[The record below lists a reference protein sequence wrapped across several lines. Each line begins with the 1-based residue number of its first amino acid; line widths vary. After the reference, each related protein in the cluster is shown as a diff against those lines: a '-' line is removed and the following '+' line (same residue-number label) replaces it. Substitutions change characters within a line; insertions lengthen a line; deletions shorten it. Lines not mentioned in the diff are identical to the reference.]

1 MSIEFPNL
9 PYSYSA
15 LEPYIDTLTMNL
27 HHAQHHQTY
36 VHSLKKFLET
46 EQNGELKGKD
56 IVEIIQN
63 AKAEKIRNNGG
74 GHYNHSLFWLWLAP
88 PGTANS
94 APYGNLS
101 ARIDADFG
109 SIDAMKTQFNAA
121 AATRFGSGWAWLGV
135 GSNGKL
141 GITSTPNQDNPL
153 MPDVDEPMIPI
164 LGLDVW
170 EHSYFLKYQNRRPE
184 YIHAFWKLVNW
195 DQVVYCYDEH
205 ASKQKPVP
213 VEMYQGGE
221 LKDKDI
227 VQVVQNAKAE
237 PIRNNAGGH
246 YNHSLFWT
254 VMGPPGSVSQ
264 APGGKLK
271 AKIQEAF
278 GSIDRMKEEFGTVAA
293 ERFGSGW
300 AWLGV
305 KPDGTVGITS
315 TMNQDNPL
323 MPNAVDP
330 MIPIM
335 GLDVWEHAYYLKYHN
350 RRKEYISAFW
360 NITNW
365 DQVTANYDM
374 FASKQNPIPI
384 PGN

>member
-1 MSIEFPNL
+1 MNENLPNHSVSLLIVFLRQSDIEMLRSPDFGRFLHPGVLLKLWTLNGTILRIKHTDNQRSQFAQDSALWSSVSCVLGPSEEKMTIVFPNL

-15 LEPYIDTLTMNL
+15 LEPYMDTLTMNL

-36 VHSLKKFLET
+36 VHSLKTFLET
-46 EQNGELKGKD
+46 EQNGELKDKD
-56 IVEIIQN
+56 IVKIVQN

-74 GHYNHSLFWLWLAP
+74 GHYNHCLFWLWLAP
-88 PGTANS
+88 PGTANT

-109 SIDAMKTQFNAA
+109 SLDAMMTQFNAA

-213 VEMYQGGE
+213 VEMTDMPSG
-221 LKDKDI
+221 KS
-227 VQVVQNAKAE
+227 V
-237 PIRNNAGGH
+237 AG
-246 YNHSLFWT
+246 
-254 VMGPPGSVSQ
+254 
-264 APGGKLK
+264 K
-271 AKIQEAF
+271 
-278 GSIDRMKEEFGTVAA
+278 
-293 ERFGSGW
+293 
-300 AWLGV
+300 
-305 KPDGTVGITS
+305 
-315 TMNQDNPL
+315 
-323 MPNAVDP
+323 
-330 MIPIM
+330 
-335 GLDVWEHAYYLKYHN
+335 
-350 RRKEYISAFW
+350 
-360 NITNW
+360 
-365 DQVTANYDM
+365 
-374 FASKQNPIPI
+374 
-384 PGN
+384 

>member
-1 MSIEFPNL
+1 MVFKL
-9 PYSYSA
+9 PLLQYQYNS
-15 LEPYIDTLTMNL
+15 LEPYVDTMTMSI
-27 HHAQHHQTY
+27 H
-36 VHSLKKFLET
+36 HSLEHEVYVQFINEY
-46 EQNGELKGKD
+46 
-56 IVEIIQN
+56 VE
-63 AKAEKIRNNGG
+63 K
-74 GHYNHSLFWLWLAP
+74 
-88 PGTANS
+88 
-94 APYGNLS
+94 
-101 ARIDADFG
+101 
-109 SIDAMKTQFNAA
+109 
-121 AATRFGSGWAWLGV
+121 
-135 GSNGKL
+135 
-141 GITSTPNQDNPL
+141 
-153 MPDVDEPMIPI
+153 
-164 LGLDVW
+164 
-170 EHSYFLKYQNRRPE
+170 
-184 YIHAFWKLVNW
+184 
-195 DQVVYCYDEH
+195 
-205 ASKQKPVP
+205 
-213 VEMYQGGE
+213 YQGGE
-221 LKDKDI
+221 LKGKDI
-227 VQVVQNAKAE
+227 VQVVQNAKAD

-264 APGGKLK
+264 GPEGQLK

-305 KPDGTVGITS
+305 KPDGSVGITS

-323 MPNAVDP
+323 MPNAVEP

-365 DQVTANYDM
+365 DQVTANYDT